1 MNQTFAA
8 TVLVIIAIIMVEI
21 QRLGVGKDLFIGAIR
36 SFVQLIAI
44 GYILQF
50 IFDLKTITFQLLLL
64 LIMVVIAAFTARG
77 RAKDTPHSFWI
88 AFISILTGAMFT
100 LGIMLLLKLINT
112 DPHYLIPLGGMVI
125 GNTMNGTALVLM
137 RVGEEMKERKDKIEA
152 LLALGA
158 TPRQASS
165 HVLKISVRAA
175 LLPSINTMK
184 IVGLIQLPG
193 AMTGMMIAGA
203 SPVEAT
209 RVQIM
214 VMYMISASVT
224 TGTMIASLLSYRA
237 FFNEAQQLI
246 FVE

>member
-1 MNQTFAA
+1 MNQTLTA
-8 TVLVIIAIIMVEI
+8 TVLVAIAIILVEV

-36 SFVQLIAI
+36 SFIQLMAI
-44 GYILQF
+44 GYVLQY
-50 IFDLKTITFQLLLL
+50 IFNLEKLPYQILLL
-64 LIMVVIAAFTARG
+64 LIMVVIASFTAKG
-77 RAKDTPHSFWI
+77 RAKELPGAF
-88 AFISILTGAMFT
+88 FISFIAILTGATFT
-100 LGIMLLLKLINT
+100 LGLMLLLRLISTEPN
-112 DPHYLIPLGGMVI
+112 YLIPLGGMVI

-137 RVGEEMKERKDKIEA
+137 RVSEGMKDKRNEIEA

-158 TPRQASS
+158 SPRYASS
-165 HVLKISVRAA
+165 RVLKSSVRAA
-175 LLPSINTMK
+175 LLPFINTMK

-203 SPVEAT
+203 SPIEAT

-237 FFNEAQQLI
+237 FFNRAHQLI
-246 FVE
+246 ELP

>member
-1 MNQTFAA
+1 MPGA
-8 TVLVIIAIIMVEI
+8 T
-21 QRLGVGKDLFIGAIR
+21 
-36 SFVQLIAI
+36 LI
-44 GYILQF
+44 
-50 IFDLKTITFQLLLL
+50 
-64 LIMVVIAAFTARG
+64 
-77 RAKDTPHSFWI
+77 S
-88 AFISILTGAMFT
+88 FISILTGATFT
-100 LGIMLLLKLINT
+100 LGLMLILGLINT
-112 DPHYLIPLGGMVI
+112 EPNYLIPLGGMVI

-137 RVGEEMKERKDKIEA
+137 RIVEGMKDKRNQVEA

-158 TPRQASS
+158 SPRYASS
-165 HVLKISVRAA
+165 MVLKTSLRAA

-203 SPVEAT
+203 SPIEAT

-237 FFNEAQQLI
+237 CFNKAQQLI
-246 FVE
+246 ISNGII